1 MYQSLS
7 TRTQIIDTLYL
18 YGVHLLGLTRVSNTQ
33 NDEPLRRVN
42 PRASHQMR
50 CTPEGTYIH
59 TYIHIYTY
67 IYINIYIPTYIYM
80 YIYIYTYIYICKYIN
95 IFIYMVHPG
104 MSSIHHESHWAIA
117 CACASKPESKRT
129 CEPGPQRVQ
138 DHIQTTLMDSI
149 RHQRKIH
156 SWGCGGRWKL
166 GLDMTFIQIF
176 P

>member
-80 YIYIYTYIYICKYIN
+80 YIYIYTYIYIDIYVC
-95 IFIYMVHPG
+95 IYMKKKCAPAPLGSLLASHQMRCTPEG
-104 MSSIHHESHWAIA
+104 TYILTYIHIY
-117 CACASKPESKRT
+117 T
-129 CEPGPQRVQ
+129 C
-138 DHIQTTLMDSI
+138 IYI
-149 RHQRKIH
+149 
-156 SWGCGGRWKL
+156 
-166 GLDMTFIQIF
+166 
-176 P
+176 